1 MALTFKQALTQFW
14 QQIALQFVRKEN
26 GKGLSA
32 NDFTDEDKAKLAAI
46 DTTTTINNATI
57 SIAAGAGLTGSGE
70 FTTNQAIAETITLE
84 HTNSITAGTAQGS
97 ATKPLTFGDT
107 FTIPTITYDAQ
118 GHITAKGTTTM
129 TMPANPNV
137 DTGATS
143 VTVTGSGN
151 AVTSATYDEAS
162 RKITLTKGAT
172 YNNYSHPTGN
182 ASSKA
187 SGFYKFSTDANSHIN
202 SIAEVSKSDITALG
216 LAASDIGAVPTT
228 RKINNKALS
237 SDITLAAS
245 DVDAVPTTRKVNNKA
260 LSADITLSAADVSA
274 IPASAKGAANGVAS
288 LDDSGKVPTSQLPSY
303 VDDVLEYTSKG
314 LFPTTGETGK
324 IYIDLTTN
332 LAYRWGGT
340 AYAEI
345 SPSLALGETS
355 STAFAGDKGAAAY
368 AHAVTNKGIAKSAGL
383 YKITTNSEG
392 HITAATAVVKSDIT
406 SLGIPAQDT
415 VYTHPSGSAA
425 SKASGLYKISTDAN
439 SHISGVTAVTKSDI
453 TALGIPEQ
461 DTTYTA
467 MTDEEINDICGQT
480 IALVSYVNW

>member
-1 MALTFKQALTQFW
+1 MALTFKQALAQFW

-46 DTTTTINNATI
+46 DTTATINDATI
-57 SIAAGAGLTGSGE
+57 SIAAGAGLTGSGD
-70 FTTNQAIAETITLE
+70 FTTNQANAETITLG
-84 HTNSITAGTAQGS
+84 HSNSVTAGTAQGS
-97 ATKPLTFGDT
+97 ATKTLTFGDT
-107 FTIPTITYDAQ
+107 FTIPTVTYDAQ
-118 GHITAKGTTTM
+118 GHITTKGTTTM

-137 DTGATS
+137 DTGATA
-143 VTVTGSGN
+143 VEVTGSGN
-151 AVTSATYDEAS
+151 AVTNATYDEAS

-172 YNNYSHPTGN
+172 YNNYSHPAGN
-182 ASSKA
+182 ASSKT

-202 SIAEVSKSDITALG
+202 GIAEVSKSDITALG

-228 RKINNKALS
+228 RKVNNKALS

-245 DVDAVPTTRKVNNKA
+245 DVDAVPTTRKINNKA

-303 VDDVLEYTSKG
+303 VDDVLEYTSKA
-314 LFPTTGETGK
+314 LFPITGETGK

-332 LAYRWGGT
+332 LAYRWGGS

-368 AHAVTNKGIAKSAGL
+368 THAVTNKGIAAASGL

-392 HITAATAVVKSDIT
+392 HVSAVAAVQKADIT
-406 SLGIPAQDT
+406 GLGIPAQDT
-415 VYTHPSGSAA
+415 VYTHPTGSAA

-453 TALGIPEQ
+453 TALGIPAQ

-467 MTDEEINDICGQT
+467 ISDEEINDICGQT
-480 IALVSYVNW
+480 IALVTSVSW